1 MQCEGEECGGC
12 ITELRSIEA
21 LEKAD
26 RLVVVAEVP
35 QRAGELEGDL
45 MLVLGVEAGR
55 QRTAVRTDRLR
66 FPAERVVDAAPFG
79 LGQRILLA
87 SFAHERSHAGQHPL
101 RVGVVEG
108 LPERCDAGLPVSSI
122 THPDNLTGD
131 PALSLAHQP
140 ALHDARLM
148 TGVVVRE
155 ATRDDA
161 AALAVLKVTWSG
173 RPGPAAPDE
182 LHSFSS
188 DLSSW
193 MGAQGDSLIA
203 RVAEHAGAL
212 VGMAWLVVFDRVPD
226 IDDRS
231 RRTGDIQSVFVLP
244 DHRRRGVGSALIASL
259 LREADERRIPR
270 VTVSANT
277 AAAQLYEKAGFRA
290 PQLLLE
296 RRLERPDAP

>member
-12 ITELRSIEA
+12 IPELGGIEA

-26 RLVVVAEVP
+26 GFVVVAEVS

-45 MLVLGVEAGR
+45 MLVLGVEADR
-55 QRTAVRTDRLR
+55 QRAAIRTDRLR

-87 SFAHERSHAGQHPL
+87 SFAHERSHTGQHPL

-108 LPERCDAGLPVSSI
+108 LPERCDAGLPVGSI
-122 THPDNLTGD
+122 THPDNLTAD
-131 PALSLAHQP
+131 PGLSLAHQP

-173 RPGPAAPDE
+173 RPEPAPDE

-203 RVAEHAGAL
+203 RVAEDAGAL

-244 DHRRRGVGSALIASL
+244 DYRRQGVGSALIASL
-259 LREADERRIPR
+259 LREADERRVPR

-277 AAAQLYEKAGFRA
+277 AAARLYENAGFRA

-296 RRLERPDAP
+296 RRLGCPDAP